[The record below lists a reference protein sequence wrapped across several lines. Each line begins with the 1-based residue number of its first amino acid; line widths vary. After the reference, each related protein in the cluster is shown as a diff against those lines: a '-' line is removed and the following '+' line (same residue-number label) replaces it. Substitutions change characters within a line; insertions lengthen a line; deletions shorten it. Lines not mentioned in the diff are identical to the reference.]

1 MKSTVRKFAN
11 FERQRGRTVAMCL
24 SSFLFDVCSSSYLNK
39 DTENIIIQTTN
50 VNKLDGFK
58 MKMLAQKFQRTL
70 IRPNYLNAQTFIGAI
85 ISWGKCVKRFSKSLM
100 CWPEPSEDYFYT
112 SKRWLAFCMLVVLDW
127 LILQLL

>member
-85 ISWGKCVKRFSKSLM
+85 IS
-100 CWPEPSEDYFYT
+100 
-112 SKRWLAFCMLVVLDW
+112 
-127 LILQLL
+127 